1 MDVNDILESYGALK
15 SIITVPT
22 RLYATLV
29 VILTDIPSL
38 FHPPTTLSP
47 LQVDQDKLGKDS
59 DHEIVVLAPVS
70 NVQCKRER
78 KKRVFTRPLPD
89 SQIAKFVQELSS
101 FPWDEV
107 FMNKTVDEQV
117 GMFHNFLRKNLD
129 KYFPEKTTKM
139 STLYRNWFSPQ
150 LKQINRA
157 MNREFYSHRKSKKYK
172 KLKSKFKK
180 NLRKAQSEHF
190 IPDLY

>member
-190 IPDLY
+190 IPDL